1 MDYEERLG
9 SGFSSISTAISSA
22 AAAVSI
28 PPATPG
34 DGGIS
39 THIDNIYQLA
49 VKPDGTVDLISL
61 FKDSIKR
68 RAIYNA
74 LGLTPI
80 TAETEFIPA
89 TYERNQIQ
97 KRTSWNEQPG
107 MSDAVNQLPDRF
119 KPKSE
124 LDLVRIFTTYYSGS
138 FNFIDERWIADKISI
153 APKSDPSSYWK
164 TLNATE
170 DPSDYLK
177 LLSRWVLYGVRLNPL
192 AMIETDPDSVGALV
206 VGYPVIKPQG
216 YTAVSTYS
224 LYDTDVVNYGTAVNG
239 FLQRLYAKF
248 SNNTMTV
255 LNVSQW
261 SDLAQISN
269 VYKSMIGEMM
279 MFIQFV
285 ATVVPI
291 TATFRVPTDMVPE
304 GAGGSGDVYSK
315 RNQNEIAQGNN
326 ATVTTYS
333 YIPQLS
339 EGSKDLGDYASPP
352 APWVPVFTDGL
363 KMSPVDS
370 LIYQYLKAVLLL
382 KNQEVKL
389 AGALSKALDPKSDY
403 GTVPTAAQ
411 ADPLQNPF
419 LTYDPTASMK
429 AGYPVFVNTAAN
441 LSTQY
446 MTQRF
451 GKAVTVKDKNLPT
464 VKDYANMPVLR
475 SFYGK
480 SINVPGGGTMSP
492 AEIQALSAG
501 QKKKIPALAWI
512 AGAVAAAAIYYQYK
526 G

>member
-9 SGFSSISTAISSA
+9 SVFSAISK
-22 AAAVSI
+22 AAVTASI

-49 VKPDGTVDLISL
+49 VKPDGQGGTTVDLLSL
-61 FKDSIKR
+61 FKSAATLQ
-68 RAIYNA
+68 AIYNA
-74 LGLTPI
+74 LGLSPI
-80 TAETEFIPA
+80 TAETEFLPA
-89 TYERNQIQ
+89 TYDRNEIQ
-97 KRTSWNEQPG
+97 KRDSWGEQPG
-107 MSDAVNQLPDRF
+107 MSDAVNKIPERLM
-119 KPKSE
+119 PKSE
-124 LDLVRIFTTYYSGS
+124 LDMVRIFTTYYKGA
-138 FNFIDERWIADKISI
+138 FNFVDERWIADKISI
-153 APKSDPSSYWK
+153 TPKSDPSSYWK
-164 TLNATE
+164 TLNSTE
-170 DPSDYLK
+170 DTSDYLK

-192 AMIETDPDSVGALV
+192 VMIETDPDSVGALV

-239 FLQRLYAKF
+239 FLQRLFSKF
-248 SNNTMTV
+248 SNNAMTV

-261 SDLAQISN
+261 SDLGQISN
-269 VYKSMIGEMM
+269 VYKAMTNEMM
-279 MFIQFV
+279 SFIQFV

-339 EGSKDLGDYASPP
+339 EGSKALGNYDSPP

-370 LIYQYLKAVLLL
+370 LVYQYLKAVLLL

-389 AGALSKALDPKSDY
+389 AGALSKALDTKSDY
-403 GTVPTAAQ
+403 GATPTAAQ

-419 LTYDPTASMK
+419 LNYDPTASAK
-429 AGYPVFVNTAAN
+429 AGYPVFINTAAN

-451 GKAVTVKDKNLPT
+451 GKSVTVKDKNSPT

-492 AEIQALSAG
+492 AEIAAAGAG